1 MLSDLRRLPLEWQ
14 RLLGE
19 FLSAELGGPAQA
31 WADANVP
38 AFELWLQMFDRAM
51 AAGQPVNEFVA
62 PADRAWFEALCRA
75 AGRPLPE
82 RPEEWA
88 LRAYG
93 YVSRRADAAIPGAV
107 EAAGR
112 LAALGIEMHMASSNY
127 SNDLEGYLQKMGIRE
142 LFGRP
147 YGVDLIN
154 VWKNGPA
161 FYRAI
166 LAAIDRS
173 ADETAVVDDTAEPR
187 SWAEAVGM
195 RSFASLPEALAG
207 LS

>member
-1 MLSDLRRLPLEWQ
+1 VLSDLRRLPLEWR

-38 AFELWLQMFDRAM
+38 AFELWLRMLDRAM
-51 AAGQPVNEFVA
+51 AAGQPVSEFVA
-62 PADRAWFEALCRA
+62 PADRAWMEGLCHA
-75 AGRPLPE
+75 AGRPVPE
-82 RPEEWA
+82 RPHEWA

-93 YVSRRADAAIPGAV
+93 YVSRRVDAAIPGAV
-107 EAAGR
+107 EAARR

-127 SNDLEGYLQKMGIRE
+127 SYDLEGYLQKMGIRE
-142 LFGRP
+142 LIGRT

-154 VWKNGPA
+154 TWKNGPA

-173 ADETAVVDDTAEPR
+173 AAETGVVDDMAEPK

-195 RSFASLPEALAG
+195 RAFGSLPEALAA